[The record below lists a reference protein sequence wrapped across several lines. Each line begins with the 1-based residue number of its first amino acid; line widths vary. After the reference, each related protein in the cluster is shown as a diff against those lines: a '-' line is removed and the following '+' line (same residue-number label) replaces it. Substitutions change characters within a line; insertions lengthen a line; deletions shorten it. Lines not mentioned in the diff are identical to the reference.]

1 MTNRPIKYR
10 LNFEKAEPKTNWSG
24 ELGRGE
30 QMFGRVVLL
39 FCWGLFLLILLSACG
54 VEKNQ
59 GPIAGPQAELPI
71 AEQVTDPALEYANRN
86 VDDGLYF
93 SEGYFEHNGH
103 HLHYVEA
110 GEGDLVILYHG
121 FPSFWFSFYDQAVA
135 LKNDYRVVVVDG
147 LGAGLSDKP
156 DDLSAY
162 KLSALIEHVDALA
175 NHLNGG
181 EPFTL
186 IGHDWGGAL
195 ALAFAESKPDRLHA
209 VVAMNAPSFNVFL
222 ELLRSNE
229 QQQKT
234 STYMAVMSKTTS
246 QSVRDNPPGDGIWK
260 SAYGGLLE
268 RGELS
273 QEEYELFGWALRPA
287 SATNGGFNW
296 YRANVPLPD
305 QIRDADFFPMPPREI
320 TVPALLIWGT
330 EDRAFVPE
338 FIQML
343 SDVSRDLEV
352 VTIEGANHWTLMS
365 HPAETNAAIQSFLSK
380 PQEQN

>member
-10 LNFEKAEPKTNWSG
+10 LNFEKAGAKTIWG
-24 ELGRGE
+24 GAVGRGE
-30 QMFGRVVLL
+30 QMFGRV
-39 FCWGLFLLILLSACG
+39 FLLLCLSLLSLIMLSACS
-54 VEKNQ
+54 VEKDQ
-59 GPIAGPQAELPI
+59 DSSVEPQAELPL
-71 AEQVTDPALEYANRN
+71 AVPVTDPALEYANRN

-93 SEGYFEHNGH
+93 SEGYFAHNGH
-103 HLHYVEA
+103 KLHYVEA

-135 LKNDYRVVVVDG
+135 LKRDYRVVVVDG

-175 NHLNGG
+175 HHLNGRA
-181 EPFTL
+181 PFAL

-195 ALAFAESKPDRLHA
+195 SLAFAESKPDRLTA
-209 VVAMNAPSFNVFL
+209 VIAMNAPSFNVFL
-222 ELLRSNE
+222 ELLRTNE

-246 QSVRDNPPGDGIWK
+246 QSVRENPPGEGIWK
-260 SAYGGLLE
+260 RAYGGLLE
-268 RGELS
+268 RDELT
-273 QEEYELFGWALRPA
+273 QEEYDLFGWALRPA

-305 QIRDADFFPMPPREI
+305 QIRDADFFPIPPREI

-338 FIQML
+338 FIPML

-352 VTIEGANHWTLMS
+352 VTIDGANHWALMS
-365 HPAETNAAIQSFLSK
+365 HPAESNAAIQSFLSK
-380 PQEQN
+380 THDQK

>member
-1 MTNRPIKYR
+1 MY
-10 LNFEKAEPKTNWSG
+10 S
-24 ELGRGE
+24 
-30 QMFGRVVLL
+30 RV
-39 FCWGLFLLILLSACG
+39 FLLLCLSLLSLIMLSACS
-54 VEKNQ
+54 VEKDQ
-59 GPIAGPQAELPI
+59 EPSVEPQAELPI

-93 SEGYFEHNGH
+93 SEGYFAHNGH
-103 HLHYVEA
+103 KLHYVEA

-135 LKNDYRVVVVDG
+135 LKRDYRVVVVDG

-175 NHLNGG
+175 HHLNGDV
-181 EPFTL
+181 PITL

-195 ALAFAESKPDRLHA
+195 ALAFAESKPDRLNA

-234 STYMAVMSKTTS
+234 STYMAVMSKTSS

-260 SAYGGLLE
+260 SAYGGLLG
-268 RGELS
+268 RGELT
-273 QEEYELFGWALRPA
+273 QEEYELFGLALRPA

-305 QIRDADFFPMPPREI
+305 QIRDADFFPVPPREI

-338 FIQML
+338 FIPML
-343 SDVSRDLEV
+343 SDASRDLEV

-365 HPAETNAAIQSFLSK
+365 HSAETTAAIQSFLSRTE
-380 PQEQN
+380 EQN